1 MYGRADVPEF
11 SEATVSDPAVRAL
24 REKVRAEL
32 DTSFPTGACQV
43 IVQTR
48 DGKTLEATVVH
59 AHGSLENP
67 LSDAEIEGKVRDL
80 AAMGKSGCDM
90 DGIIKSVWALD
101 KLPNVTTLMQMASA
115 RPA

>member
-1 MYGRADVPEF
+1 V
-11 SEATVSDPAVRAL
+11 TAL

-32 DTSFPTGACQV
+32 DPSFPTGASQV

-48 DGKTLEATVVH
+48 DGKTLEATVAH

-67 LSDAEIEGKVRDL
+67 LSDSEIEAKVRDL

-90 DGIIKSVWALD
+90 DGIIKAVWGLD
-101 KLPNVTTLMQMASA
+101 KLPNVAGLMGMAAA